1 MFVPMSGYGDRYRD
15 PQVLARNMI
24 VESLDP
30 DLGPIRMQ
38 GNPIKLSA
46 HEDPK
51 TRAAAPELDA
61 DRARIL
67 KEFGF

>member
-1 MFVPMSGYGDRYRD
+1 MR
-15 PQVLARNMI
+15 VLARNMI

-30 DLGPIRMQ
+30 DMGPIRMQ

-51 TRAAAPELDA
+51 TRGPAPELDG
-61 DRARIL
+61 DREAIL
-67 KEFGF
+67 KDLGFQPISNA